1 MVINMSAYVLWIP
14 VEEACSLVVVVSVS
28 VFSRLGNI
36 KELWIDFGSG
46 KHQRLI
52 AVHDLCSQLSPEVC
66 RNLPM
71 FHSITGCDTVSA
83 FSGIGKKGAWKVW
96 MAFPSI
102 NSAFDQ
108 LLTDK
113 SPDEKPLMLTV
124 QRFVVLLY
132 DITSHINRVN
142 DCRRVLFI

>member
-1 MVINMSAYVLWIP
+1 M
-14 VEEACSLVVVVSVS
+14 
-28 VFSRLGNI
+28 
-36 KELWIDFGSG
+36 
-46 KHQRLI
+46 
-52 AVHDLCSQLSPEVC
+52 
-66 RNLPM
+66 
-71 FHSITGCDTVSA
+71 SA

-113 SPDEKPLMLTV
+113 SPDEKSLMLRV

-142 DCRRVLFI
+142 DCRRVLFIKKIHREHTAH